1 MDDELILIYE
11 AGETRLIPK
20 SEIYI
25 PSFERDDE
33 TCAAIAAET
42 EMKLLG
48 NAPENGQNNG

>member
-1 MDDELILIYE
+1 MDEELILIYE

-25 PSFERDDE
+25 PPFERDDE

-42 EMKLLG
+42 EAAIL
-48 NAPENGQNNG
+48 ADV

>member
-1 MDDELILIYE
+1 MDEELILIYE
-11 AGETRLIPK
+11 AGETRLISK

-25 PSFERDDE
+25 PPFERDE

-48 NAPENGQNNG
+48 NAQENG